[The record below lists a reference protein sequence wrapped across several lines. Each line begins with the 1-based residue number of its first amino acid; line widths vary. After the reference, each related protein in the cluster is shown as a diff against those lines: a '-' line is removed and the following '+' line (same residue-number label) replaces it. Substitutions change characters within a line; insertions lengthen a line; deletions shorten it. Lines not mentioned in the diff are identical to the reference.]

1 MSLAALILRDV
12 LADLETL
19 RTKLQ
24 AVQAAVETEAAGQEA
39 VLMKQ
44 ANGRLTEAG
53 VRRLRA
59 MVDAGYTDAEIS
71 RTLEIR
77 QSSVGP
83 HKKRY
88 LYEKPGSQRRP

>member
-19 RTKLQ
+19 RTKQ
-24 AVQAAVETEAAGQEA
+24 HAAQAAVETEAAGQEA
-39 VLMKQ
+39 VLMKK

-53 VRRLRA
+53 VRRLYA

-88 LYEKPGSQRRP
+88 LCEKPSSPRRP

>member
-1 MSLAALILRDV
+1 MSLAAVIIRDV

-19 RTKLQ
+19 RTKLE
-24 AVQAAVETEAAGQEA
+24 AVQAAVETEAAGQE
-39 VLMKQ
+39 VLMKK

-53 VRRLRA
+53 VRRLYA
-59 MVDAGYTDAEIS
+59 MVEAGYTDAEIS

-83 HKKRY
+83 HKKR
-88 LYEKPGSQRRP
+88 LLCEKTGSPRHP